1 MSIIE
6 LPAQSREETGKGA
19 ARKLRQNGRIP
30 AVVYR
35 GGETPTQISIDP
47 MKLTLAFE
55 RSGNPNN
62 LVEIQVADNKL
73 VCLVK
78 DVQRHP
84 VSGRIRHVDFY
95 QVDESQELVV
105 EVPVRT
111 VGKAAGV
118 AMGGA
123 LRLIRRDL
131 KVRCLPQNIPAF
143 IEADVSPLEIGKFL
157 KVNQIASPEG
167 VEVLFDEN
175 AIFNIATVI
184 KRRGSK

>member
-1 MSIIE
+1 MSNIE
-6 LPAQSREETGKGA
+6 LSATVREETGKGA
-19 ARKLRQNGRIP
+19 ARKLRNNGLVP

-35 GGETPTQISIDP
+35 GGETPTQVSIDP

-55 RSGNPNN
+55 KSGNPNH
-62 LVEIQVADNKL
+62 LVDIQVAGSTL
-73 VCLVK
+73 TCLVK

-95 QVDESQELVV
+95 QVDNNQELVV

-167 VEVLFDEN
+167 VEVLFDDN